1 MHGQVFPRFL
11 LWKYFL
17 QKTVLP
23 SILRKRWS
31 FPLRISSLV
40 SQFTADLVIFPEEI
54 LNGKLHFCA
63 VHTTQKMKFSSKD
76 FFSVFCGFVN
86 VCEVTPKEF
95 AMLRNYKVKPSP
107 VRDCSHMASAKKGRG
122 RVLSHDDFVCIFGG
136 TLAFFLTMGKGT
148 KFLYFLDWCYLWMSP
163 KCV

>member
-1 MHGQVFPRFL
+1 MGKSFQGFFENISCKRQFFL
-11 LWKYFL
+11 
-17 QKTVLP
+17 

-40 SQFTADLVIFPEEI
+40 SQFTADLVIFP
-54 LNGKLHFCA
+54 

-107 VRDCSHMASAKKGRG
+107 VRDCSHMASARKGRG

-148 KFLYFLDWCYLWMSP
+148 KFLYFLGWCYLWMNR

>member
-136 TLAFFLTMGKGT
+136 TLAFFLTMGN
-148 KFLYFLDWCYLWMSP
+148 LDEISLFFRLVLFVNEP
-163 KCV
+163 

>member
-31 FPLRISSLV
+31 FLLRISSLV
-40 SQFTADLVIFPEEI
+40 SQFTADLVIFP
-54 LNGKLHFCA
+54 

-148 KFLYFLDWCYLWMSP
+148 KFLYFLGWCYLWMSP